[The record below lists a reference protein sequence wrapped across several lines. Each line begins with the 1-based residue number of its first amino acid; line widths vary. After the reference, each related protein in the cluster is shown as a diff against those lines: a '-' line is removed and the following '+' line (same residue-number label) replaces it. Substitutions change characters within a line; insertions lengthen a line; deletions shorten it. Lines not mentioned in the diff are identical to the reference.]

1 MASNSEKVD
10 QDATPPRFNL
20 GDLVKTN
27 LRGIWSLAVICP
39 DIGSN
44 DQYTKVKKS
53 DRYYHVQRLGHY
65 FELHWL
71 PECRLNII
79 KHDDVQAIACSW
91 SIDDCKMFMEKSN
104 EERVVICSMRAKANK
119 NQWAHIR
126 DYGELFESK
135 VHNELLKNELQMLK
149 ESIKDTQSLKND
161 LKNINESQ
169 NDIKKSLEEFKDV
182 VKSQNQDKTQIEQ
195 EIGSNSNSANAGN
208 DEQKPF
214 CFEQPLKK
222 MKMEGESEE
231 IQKLNQII
239 KNLKKDNLKLSKRNE
254 EMQTQNE
261 TMIKNLKEDCLKL
274 ARENV
279 ELKYGNGSNVQ
290 QGHQVPQMPQ
300 GPPQGVQ
307 TSYRMQHQ
315 RPVMMQQVQIVRSAN
330 GQPLRNVRPGQQIR
344 FATKDHPGPWGPY
357 GRGPTF

>member
-1 MASNSEKVD
+1 M
-10 QDATPPRFNL
+10 
-20 GDLVKTN
+20 
-27 LRGIWSLAVICP
+27 
-39 DIGSN
+39 
-44 DQYTKVKKS
+44 KS
-53 DRYYHVQRLGHY
+53 
-65 FELHWL
+65 
-71 PECRLNII
+71 
-79 KHDDVQAIACSW
+79 
-91 SIDDCKMFMEKSN
+91 
-104 EERVVICSMRAKANK
+104 
-119 NQWAHIR
+119 
-126 DYGELFESK
+126 
-135 VHNELLKNELQMLK
+135 LK
-149 ESIKDTQSLKND
+149 ESHDHLLKKFQD
-161 LKNINESQ
+161 LEKLVIQ
-169 NDIKKSLEEFKDV
+169 N
-182 VKSQNQDKTQIEQ
+182 KTQIEQ
-195 EIGSNSNSANAGN
+195 GMQSNRNSGN
-208 DEQKPF
+208 DKEPNFENPF

-261 TMIKNLKEDCLKL
+261 AMIKNLKEDCLKL

-330 GQPLRNVRPGQQIR
+330 GQPLRNLRPGQQIR
-344 FATKDHPGPWGPY
+344 FATQDYPGPWGPY

>member
-1 MASNSEKVD
+1 MEKVHS
-10 QDATPPRFNL
+10 TSTLF
-20 GDLVKTN
+20 G
-27 LRGIWSLAVICP
+27 SL
-39 DIGSN
+39 S
-44 DQYTKVKKS
+44 Y
-53 DRYYHVQRLGHY
+53 RYYHVQRLGQR
-65 FELHWL
+65 FEQVWVSEIDLDM
-71 PECRLNII
+71 I
-79 KHDDVQAIACSW
+79 KHDHVKDM
-91 SIDDCKMFMEKSN
+91 DDCKMLVEKTA
-104 EERVVICSMRAKANK
+104 EERVEICSIRAKANQ
-119 NQWAHIR
+119 NHA
-126 DYGELFESK
+126 DGGNYGELLEAK
-135 VHNELLKNELQMLK
+135 VQNELLKNELQKLK
-149 ESIKDTQSLKND
+149 ESIKDKETMTND
-161 LKNINESQ
+161 LKNLNESH
-169 NDIKKSLEEFKDV
+169 NDFKKSLEEFKDV
-182 VKSQNQDKTQIEQ
+182 VKSQNQNKTQNEQ

-208 DEQKPF
+208 DEQNPF

-330 GQPLRNVRPGQQIR
+330 GQPLRNLRPGQQIR
-344 FATKDHPGPWGPY
+344 FATQDHPGPWGPY

>member
-1 MASNSEKVD
+1 MASNSKKVD

-182 VKSQNQDKTQIEQ
+182 VKSQNRNEQ
-195 EIGSNSNSANAGN
+195 RIGSNSDSANTGN
-208 DEQKPF
+208 DEQNPF

-222 MKMEGESEE
+222 IKLEDQSEE
-231 IQKLNQII
+231 IQRLIEVVKDLKEDNLNLSKEKTKISEENGNLSKHNEEMLNQIEAVI
-239 KNLKKDNLKLSKRNE
+239 KNLKEDNLKLSMENTKLSTENAKLSKHNE

-261 TMIKNLKEDCLKL
+261 AIIKNLKDDLLKL
-274 ARENV
+274 GKENV
-279 ELKYGNGSNVQ
+279 ELKYGHGSKNGS
-290 QGHQVPQMPQ
+290 
-300 GPPQGVQ
+300 
-307 TSYRMQHQ
+307 
-315 RPVMMQQVQIVRSAN
+315 
-330 GQPLRNVRPGQQIR
+330 
-344 FATKDHPGPWGPY
+344 F
-357 GRGPTF
+357 